1 MYKVN
6 NKDTIIIGREGG
18 WASNQIFKKGGDL
31 TRPQPLE
38 GVAGKE
44 EGDFFRGGGGVG
56 WNFHINNKLKSE
68 IFID

>member
-44 EGDFFRGGGGVG
+44 EGDFFRGGGGG
-56 WNFHINNKLKSE
+56 GLEFSHK
-68 IFID
+68 